1 MNNNLI
7 FQIGLTLIPGIGPIT
22 AKKLISHCGS
32 VEAVFQEKKELLT
45 KIPHVGPVLAKE
57 ITQQSILGRAEK
69 EIDFM
74 SQNGIIATSYLDDN
88 YPQRLKNCVD
98 SPIVLFSKGNF
109 DWNQSKIVSIV
120 GTRNATSYGK
130 SVCQSIINE
139 LSDYPVLIVS
149 GLAYGIDV
157 YAHKFSLENNVQTV
171 AVLAHGLDRVYPN
184 SHKSVA
190 VEMLQNGGLI
200 TEFLSGTNLG
210 RENFVRR
217 NRIVAGMS
225 DATIVVESKKK
236 GGAMITAKLA
246 NDYNRDVFA
255 VPGKLNDEFSSGC
268 NHLIKTNQ
276 AHLCNSAQDIAY
288 LLTWDKNRK
297 DKTIKKEML
306 SQLEKEV
313 VILFEDRN
321 ELNID
326 QIKESINL
334 SFGQL
339 AVVLTDLELKNILHS
354 SPGKVFSLK

>member
-1 MNNNLI
+1 MKNNLI

-45 KIPHVGPVLAKE
+45 KIPHIGPVLAKE
-57 ITQQSILGRAEK
+57 IAQQSVLGRAEK

-74 SQNGIIATSYLDDN
+74 SKNNITATSYLDDN
-88 YPQRLKNCVD
+88 YPERLKNCVD
-98 SPIVLFSKGNF
+98 SPIVLFSKGEF
-109 DWNQSKIVSIV
+109 DWNQSKIISIV

-130 SVCQSIINE
+130 SFCQSLVND

-157 YAHKFSLENNVQTV
+157 FAHKYSIENNVKTV
-171 AVLAHGLDRVYPN
+171 AVLAHGLDRIYPT
-184 SHKSVA
+184 SHKNIA
-190 VEMLQNGGLI
+190 TQMLQNGGLI
-200 TEFLSGTNLG
+200 TEFLSETNLG

-217 NRIVAGMS
+217 NRIVAGIS

-255 VPGKLNDEFSSGC
+255 VPGKWNDVFSSGC

-288 LLTWDKNRK
+288 LLDWDKNQK
-297 DKTIKKEML
+297 NKTVRKEML
-306 SQLEKEV
+306 NQLEKEV
-313 VILFEDRN
+313 VVLFEN
-321 ELNID
+321 TSELNID
-326 QIKESINL
+326 QIKDSINL

-339 AVVLTDLELKNILHS
+339 AVVLTDLELKNVLHS
-354 SPGKVFSLK
+354 SPGKIFSLK

>member
-1 MNNNLI
+1 MKNNLI

-22 AKKLISHCGS
+22 AKKLINHCGS

-45 KIPHVGPVLAKE
+45 KIPHIGPVLAKE
-57 ITQQSILGRAEK
+57 IAQQSVLGRAEK

-74 SQNGIIATSYLDDN
+74 SKNDITATSYLDDN
-88 YPQRLKNCVD
+88 YPERLKNCVD
-98 SPIVLFSKGNF
+98 SPIVLFSKGEF
-109 DWNQSKIVSIV
+109 DWNQSKIISIV

-130 SVCQSIINE
+130 SFCQSLVND

-157 YAHKFSLENNVQTV
+157 FAHKYSIENNVKTV
-171 AVLAHGLDRVYPN
+171 AVLAHGIDRIYPT
-184 SHKSVA
+184 SHKNIA
-190 VEMLQNGGLI
+190 TQMLQNGGLI
-200 TEFLSGTNLG
+200 TEFLSETNLG

-217 NRIVAGMS
+217 NRIVAGIS

-255 VPGKLNDEFSSGC
+255 VPGKWNDVFSSGC

-288 LLTWDKNRK
+288 LLDWDKNRK
-297 DKTIKKEML
+297 NKTVRKEML
-306 SQLEKEV
+306 NQLEKEV
-313 VILFEDRN
+313 VVLFEN
-321 ELNID
+321 TSELNID
-326 QIKESINL
+326 QIKDSINL

-339 AVVLTDLELKNILHS
+339 AVVLTDLELKNVLHS
-354 SPGKVFSLK
+354 SPGKTFSLK

>member
-1 MNNNLI
+1 MKNNLI
-7 FQIGLTLIPGIGPIT
+7 FQIGLTLIRGIGPIT

-45 KIPHVGPVLAKE
+45 KIPHIGPVLAKE
-57 ITQQSILGRAEK
+57 IAQQSVLGRAEK

-74 SQNGIIATSYLDDN
+74 SKNNITATSYLDDN
-88 YPQRLKNCVD
+88 YPERLKNCVD
-98 SPIVLFSKGNF
+98 SPIVLFSKGEF
-109 DWNQSKIVSIV
+109 DWNQSKIISIV

-130 SVCQSIINE
+130 SFCQSLVND

-157 YAHKFSLENNVQTV
+157 FAHKYSIENNVKTV
-171 AVLAHGLDRVYPN
+171 AVLAHGLDRIYPT
-184 SHKSVA
+184 SHKNIA
-190 VEMLQNGGLI
+190 TQMLQNGGLI
-200 TEFLSGTNLG
+200 TEFLSETNLG

-217 NRIVAGMS
+217 NRIVAGIS

-255 VPGKLNDEFSSGC
+255 VPGKWNDVFSSGC

-288 LLTWDKNRK
+288 LLDWDKNQK
-297 DKTIKKEML
+297 NKTVRKEML
-306 SQLEKEV
+306 NQLEKEV
-313 VILFEDRN
+313 VVLFEN
-321 ELNID
+321 TSELNID
-326 QIKESINL
+326 QIKDSINL

-339 AVVLTDLELKNILHS
+339 AVVLTDLELKNVLHS
-354 SPGKVFSLK
+354 SPGKIFSLK

>member
-1 MNNNLI
+1 MKNNLI

-45 KIPHVGPVLAKE
+45 KIPHIGPVLAKE
-57 ITQQSILGRAEK
+57 IAQQSVLGRAEK

-74 SQNGIIATSYLDDN
+74 SKNDITATSYLDDN
-88 YPQRLKNCVD
+88 YPERLKNCVD
-98 SPIVLFSKGNF
+98 SPIVLFSKGEF
-109 DWNQSKIVSIV
+109 DWNQSKIISIV

-130 SVCQSIINE
+130 SFCQSLVND

-157 YAHKFSLENNVQTV
+157 FAHKYSIENNVKTV
-171 AVLAHGLDRVYPN
+171 AVLAHGLDRIYPT
-184 SHKSVA
+184 SHKNIA
-190 VEMLQNGGLI
+190 TQMLQNGGLI
-200 TEFLSGTNLG
+200 TEFLSETNLG

-217 NRIVAGMS
+217 NRIVAGIS

-255 VPGKLNDEFSSGC
+255 VPGKWNDVFSSGC

-288 LLTWDKNRK
+288 LLDWDKNRK
-297 DKTIKKEML
+297 NKTVRKEML
-306 SQLEKEV
+306 NQLEKEV
-313 VILFEDRN
+313 VVLFEN
-321 ELNID
+321 TSELNID
-326 QIKESINL
+326 QIKDSINL

-339 AVVLTDLELKNILHS
+339 AVVLTDLELKNVLHS
-354 SPGKVFSLK
+354 SPGKIFSLK

>member
-1 MNNNLI
+1 MKNNLI

-45 KIPHVGPVLAKE
+45 KIPHIGPVLAKE
-57 ITQQSILGRAEK
+57 IAQQSVLGRAEN

-74 SQNGIIATSYLDDN
+74 SKNNITATSYLDDN
-88 YPQRLKNCVD
+88 YPERLKNCVD
-98 SPIVLFSKGNF
+98 SPIVLFSKGEF
-109 DWNQSKIVSIV
+109 DWNQSKIISIV

-130 SVCQSIINE
+130 SFCQSLVND

-157 YAHKFSLENNVQTV
+157 FAHKYSIENNVKTV
-171 AVLAHGLDRVYPN
+171 AVLAHGLDRIYPT
-184 SHKSVA
+184 SHKNIA
-190 VEMLQNGGLI
+190 TQMLQNGGLI
-200 TEFLSGTNLG
+200 TEFLSETNLG

-217 NRIVAGMS
+217 NRIVAGIS

-255 VPGKLNDEFSSGC
+255 VPGKWNDVFSSGC

-288 LLTWDKNRK
+288 LLDWDKNQK
-297 DKTIKKEML
+297 NKTVRKEML
-306 SQLEKEV
+306 NQLEKEV
-313 VILFEDRN
+313 VVLFEN
-321 ELNID
+321 TSELNID
-326 QIKESINL
+326 QIKDSINL

-339 AVVLTDLELKNILHS
+339 AVVLTDLELKNVLHS
-354 SPGKVFSLK
+354 SPGKIFSLK

>member
-1 MNNNLI
+1 MKNNLI
-7 FQIGLTLIPGIGPIT
+7 FQIGLTLVPGIGPIT

-45 KIPHVGPVLAKE
+45 KIPHIGPVLAKE
-57 ITQQSILGRAEK
+57 IAQQSVLGRAEK

-74 SQNGIIATSYLDDN
+74 SKNNITATSYLDDN
-88 YPQRLKNCVD
+88 YPERLKNCVD
-98 SPIVLFSKGNF
+98 SPIVLFSKGEF
-109 DWNQSKIVSIV
+109 DWNQSKIISIV

-130 SVCQSIINE
+130 SFCQSLVND

-157 YAHKFSLENNVQTV
+157 FAHKYSIENNVKTV
-171 AVLAHGLDRVYPN
+171 AVLAHGLDRIYPT
-184 SHKSVA
+184 SHKNIA
-190 VEMLQNGGLI
+190 TQMLQNGGLI
-200 TEFLSGTNLG
+200 TEFLSETNLG

-217 NRIVAGMS
+217 NRIVAGIS

-255 VPGKLNDEFSSGC
+255 VPGKWNDVFSSGC

-288 LLTWDKNRK
+288 LLDWDKNQK
-297 DKTIKKEML
+297 NKTVRKEML
-306 SQLEKEV
+306 NQLEKEV
-313 VILFEDRN
+313 VVLFEN
-321 ELNID
+321 TSELNID
-326 QIKESINL
+326 QIKDSIDL

-339 AVVLTDLELKNILHS
+339 AVVLTDLELKNVLHS
-354 SPGKVFSLK
+354 SPGKIFSLK

>member
-1 MNNNLI
+1 MKNNLI

-45 KIPHVGPVLAKE
+45 KIPHIGPVLAKE
-57 ITQQSILGRAEK
+57 IAQQSVLGRAEK

-74 SQNGIIATSYLDDN
+74 SKNNITATSYLDDN
-88 YPQRLKNCVD
+88 YPERLKNCVD
-98 SPIVLFSKGNF
+98 SPIVLFSKGEF
-109 DWNQSKIVSIV
+109 DWNQSKIISIV

-130 SVCQSIINE
+130 SFCQSLVND

-157 YAHKFSLENNVQTV
+157 FAHKYSIENNVKTV
-171 AVLAHGLDRVYPN
+171 AVLAHGLDRIYPT
-184 SHKSVA
+184 SHKNIA
-190 VEMLQNGGLI
+190 TQMLQNGGLI
-200 TEFLSGTNLG
+200 TEFLSETNLG

-217 NRIVAGMS
+217 NRIVAGIS

-255 VPGKLNDEFSSGC
+255 VPGKWNDVISSGC

-288 LLTWDKNRK
+288 LLDWDKNQK
-297 DKTIKKEML
+297 NKTVRKEML
-306 SQLEKEV
+306 NQLEKEV
-313 VILFEDRN
+313 VVLFEN
-321 ELNID
+321 TSELNID
-326 QIKESINL
+326 QIKDSINL

-339 AVVLTDLELKNILHS
+339 AVVLTDLELKNVLHS
-354 SPGKVFSLK
+354 SPGKIFSLK

>member
-1 MNNNLI
+1 MKNNLI

-45 KIPHVGPVLAKE
+45 KIPHIGPVLAKE
-57 ITQQSILGRAEK
+57 IAQQSVLGRAEK

-74 SQNGIIATSYLDDN
+74 SKNDITATSYLHDN
-88 YPQRLKNCVD
+88 YPERLKNCVD
-98 SPIVLFSKGNF
+98 SPIVLFSKGEF
-109 DWNQSKIVSIV
+109 DWNQSKIISIV

-130 SVCQSIINE
+130 SFCQSLVND

-157 YAHKFSLENNVQTV
+157 FAHKYSIENNVKTV
-171 AVLAHGLDRVYPN
+171 AVLAHGLDRIYPT
-184 SHKSVA
+184 SHKNIA
-190 VEMLQNGGLI
+190 TQMLQNGGLI
-200 TEFLSGTNLG
+200 TEFLSETNLG

-217 NRIVAGMS
+217 NRIVAGIS

-255 VPGKLNDEFSSGC
+255 VPGKWNDVFSSGC

-288 LLTWDKNRK
+288 LLDWDKNRK
-297 DKTIKKEML
+297 NKTVRKEML
-306 SQLEKEV
+306 NQLEKEV
-313 VILFEDRN
+313 VVLFEN
-321 ELNID
+321 TSELNID
-326 QIKESINL
+326 QIKDSINL

-339 AVVLTDLELKNILHS
+339 AVVLTDLELKNVLHS
-354 SPGKVFSLK
+354 SPGKIFSLK

>member
-1 MNNNLI
+1 MKNNLI

-45 KIPHVGPVLAKE
+45 KIPHIGPVLAKE
-57 ITQQSILGRAEK
+57 IAQQSVLGRAEK

-74 SQNGIIATSYLDDN
+74 SKNNITATSYLDDN
-88 YPQRLKNCVD
+88 YPERLKNCVD
-98 SPIVLFSKGNF
+98 SPIVLFSKGEF
-109 DWNQSKIVSIV
+109 DWNQSKIISIV

-130 SVCQSIINE
+130 SFRQSLVND

-157 YAHKFSLENNVQTV
+157 FAHKYSIENNVKTV
-171 AVLAHGLDRVYPN
+171 AVLAHGLDRIYPT
-184 SHKSVA
+184 SHKNIA
-190 VEMLQNGGLI
+190 TQMLQNGGLI
-200 TEFLSGTNLG
+200 TEFLSETNLG

-217 NRIVAGMS
+217 NRIVAGIS

-255 VPGKLNDEFSSGC
+255 VPGKWNDVFSSGC

-288 LLTWDKNRK
+288 LLDWDKNQK
-297 DKTIKKEML
+297 NKTVRKEML
-306 SQLEKEV
+306 NQLEKEV
-313 VILFEDRN
+313 VVLFEN
-321 ELNID
+321 TSELNID
-326 QIKESINL
+326 QIKDSINL

-339 AVVLTDLELKNILHS
+339 AVVLTDLELKNVLHS
-354 SPGKVFSLK
+354 SPGKIFSLK

>member
-1 MNNNLI
+1 MKNNLI

-45 KIPHVGPVLAKE
+45 KIPHIGPVLAKE
-57 ITQQSILGRAEK
+57 IAQQSVLGRAEK

-74 SQNGIIATSYLDDN
+74 SKNNITATSYLDDN
-88 YPQRLKNCVD
+88 YPERLKNCVD
-98 SPIVLFSKGNF
+98 SPIVLFSKGEF
-109 DWNQSKIVSIV
+109 DWNQSKIISIV

-130 SVCQSIINE
+130 SFCQSLVND

-157 YAHKFSLENNVQTV
+157 FAHKYSIENNVKTV
-171 AVLAHGLDRVYPN
+171 AVLAHGIDRIYPT
-184 SHKSVA
+184 SHKNIA
-190 VEMLQNGGLI
+190 TQMLQNGGLI
-200 TEFLSGTNLG
+200 TEFLSETNLG

-217 NRIVAGMS
+217 NRIVAGIS

-255 VPGKLNDEFSSGC
+255 VPGKWNDVISSGC

-288 LLTWDKNRK
+288 LLDWDKNQK
-297 DKTIKKEML
+297 NKTVRKEML
-306 SQLEKEV
+306 NQLEKEV
-313 VILFEDRN
+313 VVLFENTR

-326 QIKESINL
+326 QIKDSFNL

-339 AVVLTDLELKNILHS
+339 AVVLTDLELKNVLHS
-354 SPGKVFSLK
+354 SPGKIFSLK

>member
-1 MNNNLI
+1 MKNNLI

-45 KIPHVGPVLAKE
+45 KIPHIGPVLAKE
-57 ITQQSILGRAEK
+57 ITQQSVLGRAEK

-74 SQNGIIATSYLDDN
+74 SQNGITANSYLDDN

-98 SPIVLFSKGNF
+98 SPLVLFSKGNF

-130 SVCQSIINE
+130 NVCQSIIND

-149 GLAYGIDV
+149 GLAYGIDIF
-157 YAHKFSLENNVQTV
+157 AHKFSLANNLQTV
-171 AVLAHGLDRVYPN
+171 AVLAHGIDRIYPV
-184 SHKSVA
+184 SHKNVA

-236 GGAMITAKLA
+236 
-246 NDYNRDVFA
+246 
-255 VPGKLNDEFSSGC
+255 
-268 NHLIKTNQ
+268 
-276 AHLCNSAQDIAY
+276 
-288 LLTWDKNRK
+288 
-297 DKTIKKEML
+297 
-306 SQLEKEV
+306 
-313 VILFEDRN
+313 
-321 ELNID
+321 
-326 QIKESINL
+326 
-334 SFGQL
+334 
-339 AVVLTDLELKNILHS
+339 
-354 SPGKVFSLK
+354 

>member
-1 MNNNLI
+1 MKNNLI

-45 KIPHVGPVLAKE
+45 KIPHIGPVLAKE
-57 ITQQSILGRAEK
+57 IAQQSVLGRAEK

-74 SQNGIIATSYLDDN
+74 SKNNITATSYLDDN
-88 YPQRLKNCVD
+88 YPERLKNCVD
-98 SPIVLFSKGNF
+98 SPIVLFSKGEF
-109 DWNQSKIVSIV
+109 DWNQSKIISIV

-130 SVCQSIINE
+130 SFCQSLVND

-157 YAHKFSLENNVQTV
+157 FAHKYSIENNVKTV
-171 AVLAHGLDRVYPN
+171 AVLAHGLDRIYPT
-184 SHKSVA
+184 SHKNIA
-190 VEMLQNGGLI
+190 TQMLQNGGLI
-200 TEFLSGTNLG
+200 TEFLSETNLG

-217 NRIVAGMS
+217 NRIVAGIS

-255 VPGKLNDEFSSGC
+255 VPGKWNDVFSSGC

-288 LLTWDKNRK
+288 LLDWDKNQK
-297 DKTIKKEML
+297 NKTVRKEML
-306 SQLEKEV
+306 NQLEKEV
-313 VILFEDRN
+313 VVLFENTR

-326 QIKESINL
+326 QIKDSINL

-339 AVVLTDLELKNILHS
+339 AVVLTDLELKNVLHS
-354 SPGKVFSLK
+354 SPGKIFSLK

>member
-1 MNNNLI
+1 MRNNLI

-22 AKKLISHCGS
+22 AKKLIGHCGS
-32 VEAVFQEKKELLT
+32 VEAVFHEKKELLT
-45 KIPHVGPVLAKE
+45 KIPHIGPVLAKE
-57 ITQQSILGRAEK
+57 ISQQSVLGRAEK
-69 EIDFM
+69 EMVFM
-74 SQNGIIATSYLDDN
+74 SKNDIVATSYLDDN

-130 SVCQSIINE
+130 SVCQSLISD
-139 LSDYPVLIVS
+139 LSDFPVLIVS

-157 YAHKFSLENNVQTV
+157 FAHKFSMENDLQTV
-171 AVLAHGLDRVYPN
+171 AVLAHGLDNIYPN
-184 SHKSVA
+184 SHKKIA
-190 VEMLQNGGLI
+190 GQMLQNGGLI
-200 TEFLSGTNLG
+200 SEFLSETNLG

-217 NRIVAGMS
+217 NRIVAGIS
-225 DATIVVESKKK
+225 DATIVVESKLK

-255 VPGKLNDEFSSGC
+255 VPGKWNDTFSSGC

-288 LLTWDKNRK
+288 LLDWNNSHKN
-297 DKTIKKEML
+297 KKATNQVL
-306 SQLEKEV
+306 NQQEKKV
-313 VILFEDRN
+313 VVLFENRE

-334 SFGQL
+334 SYGQL
-339 AVVLTDLELKNILHS
+339 AVVLTDLELKNVLHS

>member
-1 MNNNLI
+1 MKNNLI

-22 AKKLISHCGS
+22 AKKLINHCGS

-45 KIPHVGPVLAKE
+45 KIPHIGPVLAKE
-57 ITQQSILGRAEK
+57 IAQQSVLGRAEK

-74 SQNGIIATSYLDDN
+74 SKNDITATSYLDDN
-88 YPQRLKNCVD
+88 YPERLKNCVD
-98 SPIVLFSKGNF
+98 SPIVLFSKGEF
-109 DWNQSKIVSIV
+109 DWNQSKIISIV

-130 SVCQSIINE
+130 SFCQSLVND

-157 YAHKFSLENNVQTV
+157 FAHKYSIENNVKTV
-171 AVLAHGLDRVYPN
+171 AVLAHGLDRIYPT
-184 SHKSVA
+184 SHKNIA
-190 VEMLQNGGLI
+190 TQMLQNGGLI
-200 TEFLSGTNLG
+200 TEFLSETNLG

-217 NRIVAGMS
+217 NRIVAGIS

-255 VPGKLNDEFSSGC
+255 VPGKWNDVFSSGC

-288 LLTWDKNRK
+288 LLDWDKNRK
-297 DKTIKKEML
+297 NKTVRKEML
-306 SQLEKEV
+306 NQLEKEV
-313 VILFEDRN
+313 VVLFEN
-321 ELNID
+321 TSELNID
-326 QIKESINL
+326 QIKDSINL

-339 AVVLTDLELKNILHS
+339 AVVLTDLELKNVLHS
-354 SPGKVFSLK
+354 SPGKIFSLK